1 MLFHFVLGEMK
12 HCVELKTE
20 SCPSCTSRFGKL
32 KGPLGRN
39 IPRTKANPFVLH
51 SMGYTRI
58 VLPAKPSSR
67 ANKRNNGARKREA
80 KLIHIYIYTCQF
92 PLTPNPS
99 SIVRRRGPALREDRH
114 TTLCVSDQG
123 NNRTRGRRTEDE
135 EEWTARSCA
144 REAATENTDTFRES
158 YFSHPASPATYF

>member
-1 MLFHFVLGEMK
+1 MK
-12 HCVELKTE
+12 HCVELKTK

-39 IPRTKANPFVLH
+39 IPRTKANRSIFLLYSIQWDIRVSYYL
-51 SMGYTRI
+51 
-58 VLPAKPSSR
+58 LSR
-67 ANKRNNGARKREA
+67 RRERTNEIMVREKEKRNWY
-80 KLIHIYIYTCQF
+80 IYIYIYACQF
-92 PLTPNPS
+92 PLTPSPS

>member
-1 MLFHFVLGEMK
+1 MHVAFRKIKGATWKK
-12 HCVELKTE
+12 H
-20 SCPSCTSRFGKL
+20 TSNKGKS
-32 KGPLGRN
+32 KH
-39 IPRTKANPFVLH
+39 IPFVLH

-92 PLTPNPS
+92 PLTPSPS